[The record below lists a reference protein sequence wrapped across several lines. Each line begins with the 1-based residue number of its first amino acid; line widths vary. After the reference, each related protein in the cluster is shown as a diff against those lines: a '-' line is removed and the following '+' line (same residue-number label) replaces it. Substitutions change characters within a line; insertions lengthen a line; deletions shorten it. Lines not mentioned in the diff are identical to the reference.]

1 MAVLIRLDFVTD
13 DRVKKNARVVFFV
26 RIKLRKGRQFMPFF
40 LSSFCRLFAV
50 IYTGKTCIDIFVKVN
65 YFAKILLFLWICKYF
80 LYI

>member
-13 DRVKKNARVVFFV
+13 DRVMKNARVFFA
-26 RIKLRKGRQFMPFF
+26 RIKLRKGRQFMPFV
-40 LSSFCRLFAV
+40 SSFYRLFAV